1 MGNETVFVLLAGGKS
16 DRMGVDKGLLKY
28 KHTFWILEQLNRIS
42 KTSVKTV
49 YIGLGY
55 NSQHYFDAISWFKDS
70 LNNEVEYQGLKIKT
84 IVNPTPELG
93 SFSTLQTVLK
103 NINSGC
109 DVLLSP
115 IDVPL
120 LNTEELNNII
130 AAKHNIVMPNF
141 EGKNGHPI
149 KMGVSFWQ
157 KLVSLNVSEENS
169 RLDLQIKK
177 VNPEEISI
185 VEVNDASIVKNLNTK
200 TAWNSYLNVEKNNIL
215 FEDS

>member
-1 MGNETVFVLLAGGKS
+1 MENETVFVLLAGGKS
-16 DRMGVDKGLLKY
+16 ERMGVDKGLLKY

-42 KTSVKTV
+42 RTSIKTV

-55 NSQHYFDAISWFKDS
+55 NVQHYFDAISWLKDS
-70 LNNEVEYQGLKIKT
+70 VINHSDYQGLKVKT

-103 NINSGC
+103 NINYNV
-109 DVLLSP
+109 DVLLAP

-120 LNTEELNNII
+120 LNSEELNNII
-130 AAKHNIVMPNF
+130 AAKNNIVMPNF

-149 KMGVSFWQ
+149 KMNVNFWK
-157 KLVSLNVSEENS
+157 KLVSLNISEENS

-177 VNPEEISI
+177 LNPEEISI
-185 VEVNDASIVKNLNTK
+185 VKVSDTSAVKNLNTK
-200 TAWNSYLNVEKNNIL
+200 SAWISYLNEEEN
-215 FEDS
+215 

>member
-1 MGNETVFVLLAGGKS
+1 MENETAFVLLAGGKS

-42 KTSVKTV
+42 KTSIKSV

-55 NSQHYFDAISWFKDS
+55 NTQCYFDAISWLKDS
-70 LNNEVEYQGLKIKT
+70 LNNEVDYQGLKVKT

-93 SFSTLQTVLK
+93 SFSTLQEVLK
-103 NINSGC
+103 NIDCSC
-109 DVLLSP
+109 DVLVSP

-120 LNTEELNNII
+120 LNTDELNKII
-130 AAKHNIVMPNF
+130 AVRNNIVMPNF

-149 KMGVSFWQ
+149 KLVASFWQ
-157 KLVSLNVSEENS
+157 KLVSLDISKKNS

-177 VNPEEISI
+177 ATSKEISI
-185 VEVNDASIVKNLNTK
+185 VEVADASIIKNLNTK
-200 TAWNSYLNVEKNNIL
+200 AAWISYLNEEKN
-215 FEDS
+215 

>member
-1 MGNETVFVLLAGGKS
+1 MENETVIVLLAGGKS
-16 DRMGVDKGLLKY
+16 ERMGVAKGLLKY

-42 KTSVKTV
+42 KTSIKTV
-49 YIGLGY
+49 YIGLGF
-55 NSQHYFDAISWFKDS
+55 NAQHYFDAISWLKES
-70 LNNEVEYQGLKIKT
+70 LINEADYQGLKIKT

-109 DVLLSP
+109 DVLLCP

-130 AAKHNIVMPNF
+130 AAKNNIVMPNF
-141 EGKNGHPI
+141 EEKNGHPI
-149 KMGVSFWQ
+149 KMVATFWQ
-157 KLVSLNVSEENS
+157 NLISLNFSEENS
-169 RLDLQIKK
+169 RLDLQLKK

-185 VEVNDASIVKNLNTK
+185 LKVHDASVVKNLNTK
-200 TAWNSYLNVEKNNIL
+200 TAWISYLYEAEN
-215 FEDS
+215 

>member
-16 DRMGVDKGLLKY
+16 ERMGVDKGLLKY
-28 KHTFWILEQLNRIS
+28 KHTFWILEQLNLIS
-42 KTSVKTV
+42 KTSVKKV

-55 NSQHYFDAISWFKDS
+55 NSQHYFDAISWLNDS

-103 NINSGC
+103 NINSAC
-109 DVLLSP
+109 DVLVNP

-120 LNTEELNNII
+120 LNLVELNNII
-130 AAKHNIVMPNF
+130 STKNSIVMPNF

-149 KMGVSFWQ
+149 KMDTTFWQ
-157 KLVSLNVSEENS
+157 KLVSLDISEENS
-169 RLDLQIKK
+169 RLDLQLKK

-185 VEVNDASIVKNLNTK
+185 LKVHDASIVKNLNTK
-200 TAWNSYLNVEKNNIL
+200 TAWISYLNEAEN
-215 FEDS
+215 